1 MDYIESILLGIVQG
15 LTEFLP
21 ISSSGHLEI
30 FKEIFFKINHLSEEE
45 NILFTIVLHTAT
57 AFSTIFFFRKDLWGI
72 ISGLFDK
79 KYNESHNFSI
89 SIIISMIPAVFVGL
103 FFKETINSFF
113 DGNLILVGSMLYIT
127 ALLLFL
133 SDFLKLKQNEI
144 GFKNSFLIG
153 LAQAIA
159 ILPGI
164 SRSGATIAS
173 AVIMGI
179 DREKAARFSFIMVIP
194 VILGSMAKSLLDH
207 GLSFE
212 NFDIISLLL
221 GFISAFITGLFAC
234 KWMILLVKKSKLY
247 YFSIYCC
254 IIGSIIIFYSLNNG
268 L

>member
-1 MDYIESILLGIVQG
+1 MDYLESIILGIVQG

-30 FKEIFFKINHLSEEE
+30 SKVILGNDLSNKESL
-45 NILFTIVLHTAT
+45 LFTIVLHTAT
-57 AFSTIFFFRKDLWGI
+57 AFSTIFFFRKDLWEI
-72 ISGLFDK
+72 INGLFDK
-79 KYNESHNFSI
+79 KYNASHNFST

-103 FFKETINSFF
+103 FFEETINSMF
-113 DGNLILVGSMLYIT
+113 DGNLLLVGSMLYIT
-127 ALLLFL
+127 ALLLFV
-133 SDFLKLKQNEI
+133 SDFLKLKQNKI
-144 GFKNSFLIG
+144 NFKNSFLIG
-153 LAQAIA
+153 LVQAIA

-194 VILGSMAKSLLDH
+194 LILGSMAKSLLDSE
-207 GLSFE
+207 LNFE
-212 NFDIISLLL
+212 NFDIIFLLL

-247 YFSIYCC
+247 YFSIYCL
-254 IIGSIIIFYSLNNG
+254 IIGSIIIYYSLKNG

>member
-1 MDYIESILLGIVQG
+1 MDYLESILLGIVQG

-30 FKEIFFKINHLSEEE
+30 SKVILGNNISNKESL
-45 NILFTIVLHTAT
+45 LFTIVLHSAT
-57 AFSTIFFFRKDLWGI
+57 AFSTIFYFKKDLLDI
-72 ISGLFDK
+72 FSGLLNK
-79 KYNESHNFSI
+79 NYNKSHHFSVL
-89 SIIISMIPAVFVGL
+89 IIISMIPAVLVGL
-103 FFKETINSFF
+103 IFEDKINSLF
-113 DGNLILVGSMLYIT
+113 DGNLILVGCMLYIT
-127 ALLLFL
+127 AILLFT
-133 SDFLKLKQNEI
+133 SDFLKLKKKEI
-144 GFKNSFLIG
+144 NFKNSFLIG
-153 LAQAIA
+153 LVQAIA

-194 VILGSMAKSLLDH
+194 VILGSMIKSLLDH
-207 GLSFE
+207 GLNFE

-221 GFISAFITGLFAC
+221 SFISAFITGLFAC

-247 YFSIYCC
+247 FFSIYCL
-254 IIGSIIIFYSLNNG
+254 IVGSIIIFYSLYNG

>member
-1 MDYIESILLGIVQG
+1 MDYFESIILGLVQG

-30 FKEIFFKINHLSEEE
+30 SKVILGNDLS
-45 NILFTIVLHTAT
+45 NQQSLLFTIVLHTAT
-57 AFSTIFFFRKDLWGI
+57 AFSTILFFRKDIWEV
-72 ISGLFDK
+72 ISGLFNK
-79 KYNESHNFSI
+79 KYNESHDFSI
-89 SIIISMIPAVFVGL
+89 SIIISMIPAVFIGL
-103 FFKETINSFF
+103 FFEETINSMF

-127 ALLLFL
+127 ALLLFI

-144 GFKNSFLIG
+144 NFKNSFIIG
-153 LAQAIA
+153 LVQAIA

-173 AVIMGI
+173 AVIIGI

-194 VILGSMAKSLLDH
+194 LILGSMAKSLLDN
-207 GLSFE
+207 GLNFE
-212 NFDIISLLL
+212 NFDVVSLSL
-221 GFISAFITGLFAC
+221 GFISAFVTGLFAC

-254 IIGSIIIFYSLNNG
+254 IVGSIIIYYSLKNG
-268 L
+268 I

>member
-1 MDYIESILLGIVQG
+1 MDYLESIILGIVQG

-30 FKEIFFKINHLSEEE
+30 SKVILGNDLSNKESL
-45 NILFTIVLHTAT
+45 LFTIVLHTAT
-57 AFSTIFFFRKDLWGI
+57 AFSTIFFFRKDLWEI
-72 ISGLFDK
+72 FNGLFDK
-79 KYNESHNFSI
+79 KHNISHNFSI
-89 SIIISMIPAVFVGL
+89 SIIISMVPAVFVGL
-103 FFKETINSFF
+103 FFEETINSMF

-127 ALLLFL
+127 ALLLFI

-144 GFKNSFLIG
+144 NFKNSFIIG
-153 LAQAIA
+153 LVQAIA

-194 VILGSMAKSLLDH
+194 LILGSMAKSLLDN
-207 GLSFE
+207 GLNFE
-212 NFDIISLLL
+212 NFDVVSLSL
-221 GFISAFITGLFAC
+221 GFISAFVTGLFAC

-254 IIGSIIIFYSLNNG
+254 IVGSIIIYYSLKNG
-268 L
+268 I